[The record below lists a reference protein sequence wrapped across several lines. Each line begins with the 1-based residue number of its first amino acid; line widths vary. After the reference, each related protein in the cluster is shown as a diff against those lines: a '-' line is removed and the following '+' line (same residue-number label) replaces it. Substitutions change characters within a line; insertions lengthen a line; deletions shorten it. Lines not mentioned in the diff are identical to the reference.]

1 MIWSLRHVLVL
12 IWHHDTKKSA
22 LHLVPCRNSVTEYI
36 IKQEQPYLWKM
47 DLYKMG
53 GGVWWSLDMH
63 QLVMTIFIWCIACA
77 CRFICSPSVTRS
89 ISMCL
94 SPVTVAMEVP
104 CCDVLLVR
112 ETHLLLLKQNTQL
125 IMQNTKPIMQKAQP
139 IMQNTQPI
147 MQNTKPMILLH
158 QAHYTKGNGFELYVW
173 RMV

>member
-1 MIWSLRHVLVL
+1 
-12 IWHHDTKKSA
+12 
-22 LHLVPCRNSVTEYI
+22 
-36 IKQEQPYLWKM
+36 
-47 DLYKMG
+47 
-53 GGVWWSLDMH
+53 
-63 QLVMTIFIWCIACA
+63 
-77 CRFICSPSVTRS
+77 
-89 ISMCL
+89 MCL

-158 QAHYTKGNGFELYVW
+158 QAHYTKGNGFELYV
-173 RMV
+173 